1 MEVMKNKQE
10 QQQKMQQTRN
20 VIHTELC
27 SKGEREKNEK
37 EHTHDYVVHL
47 EKGYIHG
54 REKQK
59 AFIMV
64 AVYKWKLI
72 HFKIQGILALYRQR
86 TKQKKKIQ
94 NNLPYGF
101 RSQPNNS
108 PP

>member
-10 QQQKMQQTRN
+10 QQQKMQQTTN

-37 EHTHDYVVHL
+37 EHTQDYMVHL

-59 AFIMV
+59 AFIIV

-72 HFKIQGILALYRQR
+72 LSLKYRTSLPYIGRGQN
-86 TKQKKKIQ
+86 KKK
-94 NNLPYGF
+94 
-101 RSQPNNS
+101 
-108 PP
+108 